1 MPVGPPALGLKGESG
16 SAPCNTADISRLSLV
31 SEPAHRDSVREI
43 VSKHYFLIL
52 LINDE
57 EQAEFEELI
66 LQNQEYFAYINYALT
81 NAQV

>member
-1 MPVGPPALGLKGESG
+1 MP
-16 SAPCNTADISRLSLV
+16 TIISPRTSLV
-31 SEPAHRDSVREI
+31 SDPTHRDSVREI

-57 EQAEFEELI
+57 EQADFDSLI
-66 LQNQEYFAYINYALT
+66 LQNQEYFNSINYALT